1 MSGFVCFF
9 FFNKKKRTKKIH
21 VTKAEDKT
29 SYLKKFLLDTCL
41 DKFQQKS
48 VENREAKM
56 SRSPLVVA

>member
-1 MSGFVCFF
+1 MY
-9 FFNKKKRTKKIH
+9 
-21 VTKAEDKT
+21 VTKAEENILFEKVP
-29 SYLKKFLLDTCL
+29 LDTCL

>member
-1 MSGFVCFF
+1 MS
-9 FFNKKKRTKKIH
+9 FFNKKKKNEKKIH
-21 VTKAEDKT
+21 VTKAEENILFEKVP
-29 SYLKKFLLDTCL
+29 LDTCL